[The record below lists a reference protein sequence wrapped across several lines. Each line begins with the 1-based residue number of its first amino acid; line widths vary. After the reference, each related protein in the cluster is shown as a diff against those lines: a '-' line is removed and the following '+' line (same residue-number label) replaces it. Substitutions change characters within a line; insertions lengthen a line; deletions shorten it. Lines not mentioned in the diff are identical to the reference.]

1 MHMKNAMQPFFEN
14 RFSPKAF
21 DGTLIEDGEIIGLIE
36 AARWAPS
43 AYNEQPWRFFFASR
57 SDKVAFE
64 AFIHVLNQGNQP
76 WARDASALMFTAARR
91 ERRRD
96 GETNPYAWHD
106 LGQAVAYLTVRAYH
120 SDIYLHQMQGFNP
133 ERARTL
139 LNLPSGY
146 DPVTAIAIGRPAD
159 GQEELARSR
168 TRVSLDEIV
177 TRFPSARD

>member
-1 MHMKNAMQPFFEN
+1 MKNAMQPFFEN

-21 DGTLIEDGEIIGLIE
+21 DSSIIDDGDIIGLIK

-43 AYNEQPWRFFFASR
+43 AYNEQPWRFFIASR
-57 SDKVAFE
+57 NDKE
-64 AFIHVLNQGNQP
+64 AFDGFVHVLNEGNQS

-106 LGQAVAYLTVRAYH
+106 LGQAVAYLTVQAH
-120 SDIYLHQMQGFNP
+120 QSGIYLHQMQGFNP
-133 ERARTL
+133 KRARTL

-146 DPVTAIAIGRPAD
+146 DPVTAIAIGRPAE

-168 TRVSLDEIV
+168 TRVSLDDIL
-177 TRFPSARD
+177 TQFRSARG

>member
-1 MHMKNAMQPFFEN
+1 MKNAMRPFFEN

-21 DGTLIEDGEIIGLIE
+21 DSSLIDEGEIIGLIK

-57 SDKVAFE
+57 NDRE
-64 AFIHVLNQGNQP
+64 AFDGFVRVLNEGNQS
-76 WARDASALMFTAARR
+76 WARDASALMFTVARR

-106 LGQAVAYLTVRAYH
+106 LGQAVAYLTVQAYQ
-120 SDIYLHQMQGFNP
+120 SGIYLHQMRGFNP
-133 ERARTL
+133 ERTRTL
-139 LNLPSGY
+139 LNLPSSY
-146 DPVTAIAIGRPAD
+146 DPVTAIAVGRPAE
-159 GQEELARSR
+159 GQQELARSR

-177 TRFPSARD
+177 TRFPSARE